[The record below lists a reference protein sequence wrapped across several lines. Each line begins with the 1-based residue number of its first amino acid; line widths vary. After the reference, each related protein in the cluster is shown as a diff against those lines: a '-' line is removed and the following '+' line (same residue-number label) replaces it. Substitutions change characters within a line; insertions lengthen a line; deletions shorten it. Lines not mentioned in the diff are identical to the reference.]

1 MELRFTEAEMA
12 LAEAIH
18 RARNDL
24 QSVVSMLRLQAR
36 VETNANVRAALYAAE
51 IRVAALAS
59 LNSRLD
65 AASDGTNGII
75 DTKSFICGLVQDL
88 QTIYFEKRSI
98 SLNVDVEAHGLLA
111 IHGKPLGL
119 ILNELVVNAMKYA
132 FPNGRRGILSVSLR
146 RGENEYVLA
155 VIDDGIGIVLAAP
168 AKGTGLGTLLT
179 RALALQI
186 GGQFTIGQGGRGGT
200 ECYLR
205 WPASAT
211 EEGPGTALDPLGP

>member
-1 MELRFTEAEMA
+1 VELRFTEAEMA

-36 VETNANVRAALYAAE
+36 IDANPDVRAALQAAE
-51 IRVAALAS
+51 IRVTALAS

-75 DTKSFICGLVQDL
+75 DTESFIRGLVQDL
-88 QTIYFEKRSI
+88 QTIHFEQRSI
-98 SLNVDVEAHGLLA
+98 SLNVNVEAHRLLA

-132 FPNGRRGILSVSLR
+132 FLDGRRGILSVSLHR
-146 RGENEYVLA
+146 HANEYVLA
-155 VIDDGIGIVLAAP
+155 VIDDGIGIDLAAP

-179 RALALQI
+179 RALAVQI
-186 GGQFTIGQGGRGGT
+186 GGQFRIGPGRHGGT

-205 WPASAT
+205 WPASASK
-211 EEGPGTALDPLGP
+211 EGQGSAWDLLGP